1 MKKIRKAVIPVAGL
15 GTRFLPITK
24 SVPKEM
30 LPIVDKPTLSY
41 IIDEC
46 INSGITDIL
55 LITSPYKKVI
65 EDYFDQSYELEKRLE
80 EKEKFEELDY
90 INTKP
95 NNVNI
100 YFIRQGEPQGS
111 GHAIKLAKTFVGDD
125 SFAVLYGDDI
135 MKANGNIPA
144 LKQLIDV
151 YEKNDSNVIGC
162 LKVDRELAPK
172 YGMIEFSNSD
182 SGEIKTI
189 IEKPSVEESPS
200 DFAGLGRYI
209 VSSNIFPILDSLSKG
224 VGNEYQF
231 TDAMKELMKKEKFY
245 ACNLDA
251 TYYDTGSK
259 IGYLKANIDFALERD
274 DLKDRLEDYIKNINN
289 K

>member
-1 MKKIRKAVIPVAGL
+1 MKRITKAVIPVAGL

-46 INSGITDIL
+46 IESGITDIL

-80 EKEKFEELDY
+80 EKEKYEELDY

-111 GHAIKLAKTFVGDD
+111 GHAIKLAKTFVGGD

-135 MKANGNIPA
+135 MKSRGKVPA
-144 LKQLIDV
+144 LKQLIKM
-151 YEKNDSNVIGC
+151 YEKTGSNVIGC
-162 LKVDRELAPK
+162 LEVPIELAPK
-172 YGMIEFSNSD
+172 YGMIDFKDKD
-182 SGEIKTI
+182 SGEINTI
-189 IEKPSVEESPS
+189 IEKPSVEKSPS
-200 DFAGLGRYI
+200 NFAGLGRYI
-209 VSSNIFPILDSLSKG
+209 VSSKVFPILENLSKG

-231 TDAMKELMKKEKFY
+231 TDAMKELMSKEKFY

-251 TYYDTGSK
+251 VYYDTGSK
-259 IGYLKANIDFALERD
+259 IGYLKANIDYALERE
-274 DLKDRLEDYIKNINN
+274 DLRDRLRNYLEKI
-289 K
+289 